1 MKRIEKQY
9 KEAKEYYGLLGVD
22 TDMVL
27 ESLRH
32 IPISIHC
39 WQGDDVTG
47 FDNLGSSFG
56 GGILVT
62 GNFKGKARNI
72 SELWQDIKKAFS
84 LIPGDKKINLHSIYG
99 DFKGKKIDRNQIAPE
114 HFKSWVEWAKN
125 NKSGIDFN
133 PTPFSHRL
141 AESGYTLSSKDKN
154 IRGFWVEHIKRC
166 REISNYFGMN
176 LKKPCIFNIWIP
188 DGSKDLT
195 ISKFK
200 HREILKDSLDE
211 IFSVIYPEKN
221 ILDSLESK
229 LFGLGSECYVVGS
242 HEFYLSYAIK
252 YDKLITFDTGHFH
265 PTELV
270 SDKISSVLPYIKRII
285 LHLSRGIRWDS
296 DHVIVLSEEV
306 IDIMKEIVRANA
318 IQRVNISTDFFD
330 ASINRIGAWV
340 IGARAAIKSLLIAML
355 EPIELIKKFEDEAIL
370 FARLGILEDTKTMPY
385 GTIWNYYC
393 EIMDVPGDKSWIDP
407 VLRYEAEV
415 LDRRK

>member
-166 REISNYFGMN
+166 MEISNYFGMN

>member
-370 FARLGILEDTKTMPY
+370 FAMLGILEDTKTMPY